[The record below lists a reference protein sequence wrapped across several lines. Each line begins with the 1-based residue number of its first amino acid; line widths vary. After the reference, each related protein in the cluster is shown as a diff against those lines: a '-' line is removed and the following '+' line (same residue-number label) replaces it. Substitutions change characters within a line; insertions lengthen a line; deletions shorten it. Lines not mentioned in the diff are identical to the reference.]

1 MVWPVVTVEPIDAG
15 QRRRVVA
22 ATADCLARAGKVL
35 ARRFAAIPVLFDL
48 TGRAAGM
55 YRVRR
60 GQRVIRYNPYIFAKD
75 LADNL
80 ATTVPH
86 EVAHYVVDV
95 VYGRGRV
102 RPHGREWSE
111 IMAALGAD
119 PGRTHA
125 YDLSG
130 VPVRAQR
137 RHPYCCACTTH
148 HLTTRRHHQVLRGTM
163 TYRCRRCGGEL
174 TPAG

>member
-1 MVWPVVTVEPIDAG
+1 MGIVEPIDAG
-15 QRRRVVA
+15 QQRRVVA
-22 ATADCLARAGKVL
+22 ATTDCIARAGEVL
-35 ARRFAAIPVLFDL
+35 GRRFAAIPVLFDL

-55 YRVRR
+55 YRVSR
-60 GQRVIRYNPYIFAKD
+60 GERVIRYNPYIFATD

-86 EVAHYVVDV
+86 EVAHYVADV
-95 VYGRGRV
+95 VHGRGLV
-102 RPHGREWSE
+102 RPHGPEWSA

-130 VPVRAQR
+130 VPVRTQR
-137 RHPYCCACTTH
+137 RHPYRCACTTH
-148 HLTTRRHHQVLRGTM
+148 HLTTRRHYQVLRGAM
-163 TYRCRRCGGEL
+163 TYRCRRCGEEL
-174 TPAG
+174 TAMDAR